1 MFTTKKTFKVLLS
14 TVLMGSVIAGC
25 STKENTASPSDKP
38 AATTDS
44 KANDMTPIKMTF
56 FDKNTGDAFTNEV
69 AKEITKRTGV
79 TIEIQQP
86 TGNPSE
92 KLNLMLASSDLPDIV
107 LMDRGG
113 DIVNKY
119 IAAGAIIPLDDLIAK
134 YGPNVKKMYGDT
146 LKKTRYTD
154 GKNYYLSNWYG
165 PGNEPVFG
173 MNMRMDWL
181 KQLAPDK
188 VEGGKPF
195 SADEF
200 EALLKDFKAKFGK
213 ADGKDVFPMTFNGEN
228 IGAVLGTFKGMW
240 GMKSFFEDNGTL
252 KYDVKDPKYKDMLL
266 YLNKLY
272 REGLID
278 PEWPVNKKQ
287 TWEQKI
293 SNGLVFA
300 TPGAY
305 WDLGTSNGV
314 LKKAGGP
321 EKQLYSY
328 KLVGPGVDPAKTTLG
343 PSSTLGWDAIAIT
356 KTNKNPERTMKLI
369 DFLASEEGQYLL
381 MWGIEGVHWDMK
393 DGKHVPRPEVLQGFK
408 DDWDNYVK
416 KTGIRKWTWFIKSG
430 KGSDGT
436 VYDMPVRYQRG
447 EIDQMALKNLSDST
461 WDTTVYDNL
470 GPAGGTPDALVSQ
483 KVSDIMSQ
491 TITKVIISKTDT
503 DASALFDKMLADMKA
518 AGDEKVEK
526 IINDN
531 YKKRL
536 DLWK

>member
-1 MFTTKKTFKVLLS
+1 MFKTKKTFNVLLS

-38 AATTDS
+38 AAATDS

-56 FDKNTGDAFTNEV
+56 FDKNTGDAFTNDV

-79 TIEIQQP
+79 SIEIQQP
-86 TGNPSE
+86 TGNPAE

-107 LMDRGG
+107 LMDRG
-113 DIVNKY
+113 DIVSKY

-146 LKKTRYTD
+146 LTKTRFTD

-165 PGNEPVFG
+165 MEKEPVFG
-173 MNMRMDWL
+173 MNIRMDWL
-181 KQLAPDK
+181 KQIAPDK
-188 VEGGKPF
+188 AEGGKPF
-195 SADEF
+195 TADEF
-200 EALLKDFKAKFGK
+200 EALLKDFKTKLGK

-228 IGAVLGTFKGMW
+228 MSAVLGTFKGMW
-240 GMKSFFEDNGTL
+240 GMKTYYDDNGTL
-252 KYDVKDPKYKDMLL
+252 KYDVKDPKFKDMLM

-305 WDLGTSNGV
+305 WDLGTPNGV
-314 LKKAGGP
+314 LKKAGGL
-321 EKQLYSY
+321 EKQLYPY

-343 PSSTLGWDAIAIT
+343 PKSSLGWDAIAIT

-393 DGKHVPRPEVLQGFK
+393 DGKHTPRPEVLQGFK
-408 DDWDNYVK
+408 DDWDNFVK
-416 KTGIRKWTWFIKSG
+416 KTGIRKWTWFVKNG

-436 VYDMPVRYQRG
+436 PFDLAGRYQRV
-447 EIDQMALKNLSDST
+447 EIDQMALKNLSD
-461 WDTTVYDNL
+461 TVWETAPYDNL
-470 GPAGGTPDALVSQ
+470 SPAGGTPDALVSQ

-503 DASALFDKMLADMKA
+503 DAAALFDKMLADMKA

-531 YKKRL
+531 YKKRME
-536 DLWK
+536 LWK